1 MGKQKEEKTNELKE
15 TKETEMIEE
24 NTKEEVADVD
34 KEKKE
39 VEEIVETEVENQE
52 EKEVKEK
59 EIIEEKEIEKEQQ
72 EAISQNDTDKMQEEL
87 LEKRLKN
94 KKRIIKTTIISVSII
109 IVLTIISTIFALMN
123 INNSNIISGVWIQDV
138 DVSGLSQEEAKS
150 AIEKMVE
157 DASNK
162 NIILKHDEYEKILV
176 PKDIEANYNV
186 NAMIDEAY
194 QVGRKGNIFQNNY
207 TILKALLFKEKLT
220 IEITMSEEKLE
231 GFTKDMELNIPGA
244 VVQSSYTIDG
254 NHLIITKGMKGLS
267 IKKEELKE
275 EILEDLQTNLD
286 AKDQIIEIPV
296 KETEPESIDIEKIYG
311 EVHKEP
317 QNAYYVKEPFQLFT
331 HVDGVDFAISIE
343 EAKEMLKEEKE
354 EYSIPLKITPPEI
367 TTQKLGA
374 EAFPELLSTFT
385 TRFDASNSNR
395 ATNISIACRTING
408 TVLMPGETF
417 SFNSTLGPRTPAK
430 GYKEAGAYLDGQ
442 VVESY
447 GGGICQVS
455 STLYNAVLLSNL
467 EVVTRY
473 NHSSLVSYLDPSR
486 DAAVSYGGK
495 DFVFKNSRTYPIKI
509 NASAKNGILKME
521 IHGIKEEVE
530 YQVVIES
537 KVTKSIPYTIKYE
550 DNSSIETGKEVVK
563 TKGTNGAKSV
573 AYRVLKL
580 NGAIVSRTEL
590 SQDTYN
596 PMQRVVQRGTG
607 AVTTI
612 PEEIPQIVDE
622 PVQ

>member
-186 NAMIDEAY
+186 NAIIEEAY

-385 TRFDASNSNR
+385 TRFDASNANR
-395 ATNISIACRTING
+395 ATNISIACRTIDG

-417 SFNSTLGPRTPAK
+417 SFNSTLGPRTLAK

-467 EVVTRY
+467 EIVTRY

-509 NASAKNGILKME
+509 NASAKNGILRME

-573 AYRVLKL
+573 AYKVLKL
-580 NGAIVSRTEL
+580 NGAVVSRTEL